1 MNDLFPGEERRVHF
15 EKIELN
21 GTPGNQWEHAGLD
34 MRANVVCRDC
44 NNTWMSDI
52 EHHHA
57 KPAMSDLILGKRVE
71 EITAA
76 QAHSISLFAF
86 KTAVITNHMLP
97 EDEEFFD
104 ISQRYAF
111 RESLFIPPKVGM
123 YVLEV
128 FPLGMRVELE
138 AQTYISPTRTVP
150 TSP

>member
-1 MNDLFPGEERRVHF
+1 
-15 EKIELN
+15 
-21 GTPGNQWEHAGLD
+21 
-34 MRANVVCRDC
+34 
-44 NNTWMSDI
+44 
-52 EHHHA
+52 
-57 KPAMSDLILGKRVE
+57 
-71 EITAA
+71 
-76 QAHSISLFAF
+76 
-86 KTAVITNHMLP
+86 MLP

-138 AQTYISPTRTVP
+138 AQTYISPTRTLP